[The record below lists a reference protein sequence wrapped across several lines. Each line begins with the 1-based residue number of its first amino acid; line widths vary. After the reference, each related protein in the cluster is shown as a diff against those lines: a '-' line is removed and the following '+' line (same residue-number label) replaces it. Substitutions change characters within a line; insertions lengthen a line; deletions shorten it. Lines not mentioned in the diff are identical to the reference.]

1 MMDVLSPR
9 GLAALAAA
17 SRRGL
22 VVALDFDGT
31 LAPIVDVPQD
41 ARMREE
47 TRELLR
53 LLALRTPCVVISG
66 RGRADLLPRLD
77 GVPLEAVV
85 GNNGAEPDEAG
96 PSPAL
101 RARVAAWVEVLRA
114 AVDPAEVQL
123 EDKGFS
129 LAAHYRR
136 ARAPEEAA
144 RRLREAA
151 GALADAR
158 LLGGHAVLNVFPRE
172 APTKGDAVVAFAAR
186 HPGRPLAFV
195 GDDEIDEAAFR
206 SPVVSLPVRVG
217 RHPPSAAGY
226 FLEAQDRMDALL
238 RELVAARE
246 QADRLRTTAEHQGG
260 RTG

>member
-9 GLAALAAA
+9 GLGALAAA

-22 VVALDFDGT
+22 VVAFDFDGT
-31 LAPIVDVPQD
+31 LAPIVDVPD
-41 ARMREE
+41 HARMRDE
-47 TRELLR
+47 TRDLLR
-53 LLALRTPCVVISG
+53 LLALRTPCAIISG

-77 GVPLEAVV
+77 GLPLAAVV

-101 RARVAAWVEVLRA
+101 RARVRAWAEVLGA

-136 ARAPEEAA
+136 ARAPDEAA

-151 GALADAR
+151 GTLGDAR
-158 LLGGHAVLNVFPRE
+158 ILGGHAVLNVFPRE
-172 APTKGDAVVAFAAR
+172 APTKGDAVTAFAAR
-186 HPGRPLAFV
+186 YPGRPVAFV

-206 SPVVSLPVRVG
+206 APPVSLPIRVG
-217 RHPPSAAGY
+217 HHPPSAAGY
-226 FLEAQDRMDALL
+226 FLEDQGRIDALL

-246 QADRLRTTAEHQGG
+246 QVDRLRHGPVDHGG
-260 RTG
+260 RAG